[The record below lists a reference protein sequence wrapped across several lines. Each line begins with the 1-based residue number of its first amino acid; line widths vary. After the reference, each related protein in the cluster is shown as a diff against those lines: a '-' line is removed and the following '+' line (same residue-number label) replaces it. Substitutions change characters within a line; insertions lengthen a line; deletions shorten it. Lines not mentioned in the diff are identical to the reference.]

1 MIVFMVIVLLVGV
14 FVLKLMFLFYGIGVG
29 NLLFGLGLGGFFLL
43 VLFVVM
49 NIDSD
54 NGLVFFGI
62 FIIGNFIGV

>member
-1 MIVFMVIVLLVGV
+1 MIVLLVGV

-43 VLFVVM
+43 VFFVVM

-62 FIIGNFIGV
+62 LIIGNFIGV